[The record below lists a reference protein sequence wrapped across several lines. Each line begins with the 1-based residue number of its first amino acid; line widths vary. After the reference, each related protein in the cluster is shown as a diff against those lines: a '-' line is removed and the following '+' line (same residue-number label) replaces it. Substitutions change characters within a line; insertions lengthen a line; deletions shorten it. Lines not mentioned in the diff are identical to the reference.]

1 MRIFEERT
9 YTMYL
14 NEEEFGLLFEIT
26 KHIPY
31 SYLYDTEENEYR
43 IVMDEDMLKNAA
55 SVKLL
60 CVTAT
65 GYDNIDIEFCKSSK
79 IQFASATLFR
89 IASK

>member
-1 MRIFEERT
+1 MRLFEERT

-43 IVMDEDMLKNAA
+43 IVMDEDMLDDIYEELKEEESRQLYEECNRARA
-55 SVKLL
+55 QEIRDLL
-60 CVTAT
+60 
-65 GYDNIDIEFCKSSK
+65 YDIYME
-79 IQFASATLFR
+79 LR
-89 IASK
+89 

>member
-14 NEEEFGLLFEIT
+14 EEEEFGLLFEIT

-43 IVMDEDMLKNAA
+43 IVMDEDMLDDICEELEREESRQLYEECNRIRALEIRD
-55 SVKLL
+55 LL
-60 CVTAT
+60 
-65 GYDNIDIEFCKSSK
+65 DNIYTE
-79 IQFASATLFR
+79 LR
-89 IASK
+89 

>member
-14 NEEEFGLLFEIT
+14 NEEEFGLLFEVT

-43 IVMDEDMLKNAA
+43 IVMDEDMLDDCYE
-55 SVKLL
+55 LL
-60 CVTAT
+60 KEKMYFFDMEGMRGSYEEMRDLVDSI
-65 GYDNIDIEFCKSSK
+65 YLE
-79 IQFASATLFR
+79 LR
-89 IASK
+89 

>member
-1 MRIFEERT
+1 MRIFEEKT

-43 IVMDEDMLKNAA
+43 IVMDEDMLDDIYEELKEEA
-55 SVKLL
+55 SRQLYEECNRTRAL
-60 CVTAT
+60 EIR
-65 GYDNIDIEFCKSSK
+65 NLIDDIYME
-79 IQFASATLFR
+79 LR
-89 IASK
+89 

>member
-14 NEEEFGLLFEIT
+14 NEEEFGLLFETT

-43 IVMDEDMLKNAA
+43 IVMDEDMLDDIYEALKDEMDRQRYEECNRFKANEIRD
-55 SVKLL
+55 LL
-60 CVTAT
+60 
-65 GYDNIDIEFCKSSK
+65 DDIYME
-79 IQFASATLFR
+79 LR
-89 IASK
+89 

>member
-1 MRIFEERT
+1 MRLFEERT

-43 IVMDEDMLKNAA
+43 IVMDEDML
-55 SVKLL
+55 
-60 CVTAT
+60 
-65 GYDNIDIEFCKSSK
+65 DDIEEALKDEMDR
-79 IQFASATLFR
+79 QFYEECNRFR
-89 IASK
+89 ANEIGDLLYDIYLELR

>member
-1 MRIFEERT
+1 MRLFEERT

-43 IVMDEDMLKNAA
+43 IVMDEDMLDDIYEELKEEESRQLYEECNRTKALEIRD
-55 SVKLL
+55 LL
-60 CVTAT
+60 
-65 GYDNIDIEFCKSSK
+65 DDIYME
-79 IQFASATLFR
+79 LR
-89 IASK
+89 

>member
-43 IVMDEDMLKNAA
+43 IVMDEDML
-55 SVKLL
+55 
-60 CVTAT
+60 
-65 GYDNIDIEFCKSSK
+65 DDIEEALKDEMDRQLYEECNR
-79 IQFASATLFR
+79 FR
-89 IASK
+89 ANEIRDLLDDIDMELE

>member
-14 NEEEFGLLFEIT
+14 EEEEFGLLFEIT

-43 IVMDEDMLKNAA
+43 IVMDEDMLDDVEEALIDEMDRQLYEECNRFRANEIR
-55 SVKLL
+55 SLL
-60 CVTAT
+60 
-65 GYDNIDIEFCKSSK
+65 DDIDME
-79 IQFASATLFR
+79 LE
-89 IASK
+89 

>member
-43 IVMDEDMLKNAA
+43 IVMDEDMLDDIYEELKDEMSKQLYEECNRFRANEIRD
-55 SVKLL
+55 LL
-60 CVTAT
+60 
-65 GYDNIDIEFCKSSK
+65 DDIYME
-79 IQFASATLFR
+79 LR
-89 IASK
+89 

>member
-14 NEEEFGLLFEIT
+14 NEEEFGLLYEIT

-43 IVMDEDMLKNAA
+43 IVMDEEMLDDIYEELKEEESRQLYEECNRARA
-55 SVKLL
+55 LEIRDLL
-60 CVTAT
+60 
-65 GYDNIDIEFCKSSK
+65 DDIYME
-79 IQFASATLFR
+79 LR
-89 IASK
+89 

>member
-26 KHIPY
+26 KHILY

-43 IVMDEDMLKNAA
+43 IVMDEDMLDDIYEELKKEESRQLYEECNRAKA
-55 SVKLL
+55 LEIRDLL
-60 CVTAT
+60 
-65 GYDNIDIEFCKSSK
+65 DDIYME
-79 IQFASATLFR
+79 LR
-89 IASK
+89 

>member
-43 IVMDEDMLKNAA
+43 IVMDEDMLDDIYEELKTEESRQLYEECNRVRA
-55 SVKLL
+55 LEIREL
-60 CVTAT
+60 
-65 GYDNIDIEFCKSSK
+65 IDDIYLE
-79 IQFASATLFR
+79 LR
-89 IASK
+89 

>member
-31 SYLYDTEENEYR
+31 SYLYDTEEKEYR
-43 IVMDEDMLKNAA
+43 IVMDEDTLDDVYEELKEEESRQLYEECNRFRALEIRNL
-55 SVKLL
+55 V
-60 CVTAT
+60 
-65 GYDNIDIEFCKSSK
+65 DDIYME
-79 IQFASATLFR
+79 LR
-89 IASK
+89 

>member
-43 IVMDEDMLKNAA
+43 IVMDEDMLDDVYEELKEEESRQLYEECNRYRA
-55 SVKLL
+55 LEIRNL
-60 CVTAT
+60 
-65 GYDNIDIEFCKSSK
+65 IDDIYME
-79 IQFASATLFR
+79 LR
-89 IASK
+89 

>member
-1 MRIFEERT
+1 MRIYEEKT

-43 IVMDEDMLKNAA
+43 IVMDEDMLDDIYEELKTEESRQLYEECNRSRALEIRD
-55 SVKLL
+55 LL
-60 CVTAT
+60 
-65 GYDNIDIEFCKSSK
+65 DDIYME
-79 IQFASATLFR
+79 LR
-89 IASK
+89 

>member
-43 IVMDEDMLKNAA
+43 IVIDEDML
-55 SVKLL
+55 
-60 CVTAT
+60 
-65 GYDNIDIEFCKSSK
+65 DDIEEALKDEMDR
-79 IQFASATLFR
+79 QLYEEYNRFR
-89 IASK
+89 ANEIRDLLDDIYLELR

>member
-43 IVMDEDMLKNAA
+43 IVMDEDMINECHDLLEQKMYYFDSEGMRGSYNE
-55 SVKLL
+55 VKDLL
-60 CVTAT
+60 DDM
-65 GYDNIDIEFCKSSK
+65 YLE
-79 IQFASATLFR
+79 LR
-89 IASK
+89 

>member
-43 IVMDEDMLKNAA
+43 IVMDEDML
-55 SVKLL
+55 
-60 CVTAT
+60 
-65 GYDNIDIEFCKSSK
+65 DDIEEALKDEMDR
-79 IQFASATLFR
+79 QLYEEYNRFR
-89 IASK
+89 ANEIRDLLDDIYLELR

>member
-43 IVMDEDMLKNAA
+43 IVMDEDML
-55 SVKLL
+55 
-60 CVTAT
+60 
-65 GYDNIDIEFCKSSK
+65 DDIEEALKDEMDR
-79 IQFASATLFR
+79 QFYEECNRFR
-89 IASK
+89 ANEIGDLLYDIYLELR

>member
-1 MRIFEERT
+1 MKIFEERT

-43 IVMDEDMLKNAA
+43 IVMDEDML
-55 SVKLL
+55 
-60 CVTAT
+60 
-65 GYDNIDIEFCKSSK
+65 DDIEEALKDEMDR
-79 IQFASATLFR
+79 QLYEEYNRFR
-89 IASK
+89 ANEIRDLLDDIYLELR